1 VLRQFELVEAV
12 KAYDPTADEA
22 LLNRAYV
29 YAMKMHGSQLRAS
42 GDPYFAH
49 PIQVAGILTDYRLD
63 TATIVTALLHDVVED
78 TSATRDDIAGMFGEE
93 IASLVEG
100 VTKLSRLAI
109 SPQLETPWSLLITG
123 TWVGVVVYCFWSS
136 LAAPYLHPRLRWWTR
151 PPRISLCQEASIV
164 YQGTMIPV
172 TVLNLSR
179 GGAFVRVE
187 DATAEGSAMP
197 RRLGETCRI
206 AMTLGRADQPASD
219 SERFE
224 SSAQLVWRGAPETP
238 YRNGL
243 GIKFASLSRS
253 QRHRLNRYLQAFR
266 EAECLQPPAKT

>member
-1 VLRQFELVEAV
+1 MKTERAAPLKGYARKPRAITVIALIFFLMPAAMMLQVWCRAGGSWRVVGEVLRSDYVLQEWGLSWSAALAVYLVSRISFV
-12 KAYDPTADEA
+12 
-22 LLNRAYV
+22 
-29 YAMKMHGSQLRAS
+29 
-42 GDPYFAH
+42 YFA
-49 PIQVAGILTDYRLD
+49 GL
-63 TATIVTALLHDVVED
+63 
-78 TSATRDDIAGMFGEE
+78 
-93 IASLVEG
+93 SLYVL